1 MTSLNGGL
9 SAVSLDEA
17 SGSFESTR
25 VRRLKAGSIPR
36 PRRANKIA
44 YEFFDDLRSTLLE
57 ELTGRRGM
65 HLVDADAHCAHV
77 GIAVWNALRGNG
89 HVYFPTGK
97 FIDVEARQKA
107 IVSEFVG
114 NNAAVLA
121 RKHKTSVINVYR
133 VLEAARKSRIVNA
146 AKPNNDD
153 RPGLDLL
160 YLFQETVAHA
170 LLKRGMQR
178 DAAAEIGV
186 FARDKMREV
195 WGGVQLLIGDTQR
208 MPEWMES
215 ASGAGIAKGDD
226 DADF

>member
-1 MTSLNGGL
+1 M
-9 SAVSLDEA
+9 
-17 SGSFESTR
+17 
-25 VRRLKAGSIPR
+25 PR

-44 YEFFDDLRSTLLE
+44 CEFFDDLKSTLLE
-57 ELTGRRGM
+57 ELVARRGM
-65 HLVDADAHCAHV
+65 DCADADAYCVHV
-77 GIAVWNALRGNG
+77 GVAVWNALRGYG

-97 FIDVEARQKA
+97 FIDIEARKKA
-107 IVSEFVG
+107 IVAEFTG
-114 NNAAVLA
+114 NNTAALA

-133 VLEAARKSRIVNA
+133 VLEAARKSRIGNA
-146 AKPNNDD
+146 PKPTDDD

-160 YLFQETVAHA
+160 FMFQDKVMQA

-186 FARDKMREV
+186 FIRDKMREV
-195 WGGVQLLIGDTQR
+195 WGGMQLLIGETQR

-215 ASGAGIAKGDD
+215 APGACLAKGDD